1 MNFCTYILFSQTVN
15 KYYIGSTNNIL
26 RRLDEHN
33 SRQTSS
39 TKAGVPWKIIFMKEF
54 VLKSDAIK
62 LEYKLKKMKS
72 RKYLEWFINNG

>member
-1 MNFCTYILFSQTVN
+1 MSFCTYILFSQAVN

-33 SRQTSS
+33 SRQSAS
-39 TKAGVPWKIIFMKEF
+39 TKAGVPWKLVFMKEF

-72 RKYLEWFINNG
+72 RKYLEWFINNS